1 MNITVQNLSSNF
13 IDNSYLYQVENMLF

>member
-1 MNITVQNLSSNF
+1 MNITVQNLSSNV